1 MNCDSF
7 RIDDEENSNTDNDS
21 DNNDVV
27 RRPKKAKKL
36 VANSS
41 DSESDL
47 DDLNVDDVEKVMSL
61 LPDNPMGLLDFANAV
76 QGILLLLVL
85 KQHLKNQ
92 YGFSDRYFFCNI
104 HSFVPLEC
112 NNVCNSPFFSPT
124 SKIQKYSPTES
135 AKVYDKAV
143 NRKNNVHFYPRQ
155 TLDFIANN
163 MAHASLTSDV
173 KRHIVR
179 QYLDV
184 SYKPASN
191 ITLPLVSVLWIFSND
206 F

>member
-1 MNCDSF
+1 MKKEWKNTLDGRDEERMNCDSF
-7 RIDDEENSNTDNDS
+7 RTDDEENSNTDNDS

-92 YGFSDRYFFCNI
+92 YGFSDR
-104 HSFVPLEC
+104 
-112 NNVCNSPFFSPT
+112 
-124 SKIQKYSPTES
+124 
-135 AKVYDKAV
+135 
-143 NRKNNVHFYPRQ
+143 
-155 TLDFIANN
+155 
-163 MAHASLTSDV
+163 
-173 KRHIVR
+173 
-179 QYLDV
+179 
-184 SYKPASN
+184 
-191 ITLPLVSVLWIFSND
+191 
-206 F
+206 